1 MRFFLVVP
9 LKCFNFA
16 GTTPILKDNQ
26 YGKSN
31 SAFIGSAIQQ
41 LP

>member
-16 GTTPILKDNQ
+16 GTTPNLKDNE

-31 SAFIGSAIQQ
+31 SAFIGSAFQQ

>member
-16 GTTPILKDNQ
+16 STIPQKGQ

-31 SAFIGSAIQQ
+31 SAFIGSAFQQ
-41 LP
+41 LS